1 MTMLPEGF
9 SSLEPFLPQWGRP
22 DTAARAAARG
32 EASAAEREAFFAA
45 AVAQFEPAMSLLDAA
60 PLVDHSPRE
69 QRLLNLMLALSHV
82 SLAIEVQR
90 EDEGKHTPQREAM
103 RITRGVGG
111 ASG

>member
-9 SSLEPFLPQWGRP
+9 SSLEPFLPQWDRP

-32 EASAAEREAFFAA
+32 EARATEREAFFAA
-45 AVAQFEPAMSLLDAA
+45 AVAQFEPAMALLDAT
-60 PLVDHSPRE
+60 PLADHSPRE